1 MTRFLALTAL
11 AATPGITAWYAIT
24 TILPN
29 TLAAAL

>member
-11 AATPGITAWYAIT
+11 ATTPGLVALYAIT